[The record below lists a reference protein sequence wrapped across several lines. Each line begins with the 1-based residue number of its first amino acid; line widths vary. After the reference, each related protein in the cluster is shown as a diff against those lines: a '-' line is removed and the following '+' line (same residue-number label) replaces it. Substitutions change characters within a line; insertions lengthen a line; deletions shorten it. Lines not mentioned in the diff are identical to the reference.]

1 VTDDQCNIN
10 LSLLDRIAEN
20 GVSFHAQLHSHARI
34 DSRELR
40 QHSRKNCSEILRA
53 AQTYYTFERSALKFL
68 KQFIVQS
75 ENASRIA
82 QCGLASFCQRQTA
95 ATLLKKRH
103 AELVLQ
109 PLHLKADRGR
119 GTTETVGS
127 LSESTQIVSCGERPQ
142 CVQIKV
148 GGAHGIPSN
157 EGYHKSR
164 LQSFPQKEID
174 AGGHTLVDRVQIY
187 CCPKASPMDVLS
199 VPTILHNAA
208 VLTIVIAFAG
218 YLITIIGARMLNQ
231 HRDKLELVN
240 KRLNEF
246 YGPLYVA
253 SEAGNIAYRSLL
265 KRQGK
270 SVSEPIRDAEL
281 KEWILWMN
289 TIFMPLNDIREK
301 IIIEKAYLVVEEQM
315 PQCLLDFVTHV
326 VGYKAVMAKWAEGD
340 FTERRSTIGWP
351 PEFDVYVKKSFAA
364 LKAQQ
369 TDLLHS
375 SAWRLW
381 NRFFGK

>member
-1 VTDDQCNIN
+1 
-10 LSLLDRIAEN
+10 
-20 GVSFHAQLHSHARI
+20 
-34 DSRELR
+34 
-40 QHSRKNCSEILRA
+40 
-53 AQTYYTFERSALKFL
+53 
-68 KQFIVQS
+68 
-75 ENASRIA
+75 
-82 QCGLASFCQRQTA
+82 
-95 ATLLKKRH
+95 
-103 AELVLQ
+103 
-109 PLHLKADRGR
+109 
-119 GTTETVGS
+119 
-127 LSESTQIVSCGERPQ
+127 
-142 CVQIKV
+142 
-148 GGAHGIPSN
+148 
-157 EGYHKSR
+157 
-164 LQSFPQKEID
+164 
-174 AGGHTLVDRVQIY
+174 
-187 CCPKASPMDVLS
+187 MDVLS

-231 HRDKLELVN
+231 HRDKLDLVN

-270 SVSEPIRDAEL
+270 AVSEPILDSEL

-351 PEFDVYVKKSFAA
+351 PEFDIYVKRSYAA
-364 LKAQQ
+364 LKAEQ
-369 TDLLHS
+369 TNLLHS

-381 NRFFGK
+381 NRLFGNGRKTRP